1 MLVTSLLLLWCRYS
15 ELSELFLFVLE
26 NAGTVYVRISMS
38 GHHDMGFKTVMFLL
52 SLQGA
57 ALL

>member
-26 NAGTVYVRISMS
+26 NAGTVYVLISMS
-38 GHHDMGFKTVMFLL
+38 GFKTVMFLL